1 MAEELGERTEL
12 PTGRRR
18 SDARQQG
25 QVARSTD
32 LSASIDLIGAAIL
45 IAAFG
50 GFGISGLVALFRR
63 TFENEIPGNALRVEG
78 IQPLLLQSFIDGV
91 WVTAP
96 ILLVMF
102 AVGCASHILQVG
114 WHVTMEPLKPNISRI
129 NPASG
134 FKKFVN
140 LRNLVKTAL
149 SCIKLAVIGL
159 VAAAVIRKHL
169 PAIVALP
176 QLTAMA
182 AIYKVLSM
190 GLELAIWLLVMFLA
204 IGIADFV
211 YQRWQTTQDLKMTK
225 QEVKEE
231 RRSVD
236 GDPDVKARRFRMARD
251 IAMQRLGTTVPKA
264 DVIVT
269 NPTHFSVAIKYDQDK
284 MRAPRVIAKGADEM
298 AFRIRQLAVASGIPM
313 VERPPLARGLYWGI
327 QVGQEI
333 KPEFYEAVAEVLAYV
348 YRLKGTGEKAA

>member
-18 SDARQQG
+18 NEARQQG

-45 IAAFG
+45 IAVFG
-50 GFGISGLVALFRR
+50 GFGISGLAALLRR
-63 TFENEIPGNALRVEG
+63 TLEGEAPGNALSIDA
-78 IQPLLLQSFIDGV
+78 IQPILFQAFVDGAYVVGPVLLI
-91 WVTAP
+91 
-96 ILLVMF
+96 MF
-102 AVGCASHILQVG
+102 AVGCFSHVMQVG
-114 WHVTMEPLKPNISRI
+114 WHVTMEPLKPNISRL
-129 NPASG
+129 NPVG
-134 FKKFVN
+134 GLKKFVN
-140 LRNLVKTAL
+140 LRNLVKTAV
-149 SCIKLAVIGL
+149 SCVKLAIIGF
-159 VAAAVIRKHL
+159 VAYAVIRKHMSG
-169 PAIVALP
+169 IVALP
-176 QLTAMA
+176 QLTAA
-182 AIYKVLSM
+182 GAIYKVLSM
-190 GLELAIWLLVMFLA
+190 GMELATWLLVMFLI
-204 IGIADFV
+204 IGIADFA
-211 YQRWQTTQDLKMTK
+211 YQKWQTTQDLRMTK
-225 QEVKEE
+225 QDVKEE

-251 IAMQRLGTTVPKA
+251 IAMQRLGTTIPQA

-313 VERPPLARGLYWGI
+313 VERPPLARGLYWGVH
-327 QVGQEI
+327 VGQEI

-348 YRLKGTGEKAA
+348 YRLKGKEEKAA